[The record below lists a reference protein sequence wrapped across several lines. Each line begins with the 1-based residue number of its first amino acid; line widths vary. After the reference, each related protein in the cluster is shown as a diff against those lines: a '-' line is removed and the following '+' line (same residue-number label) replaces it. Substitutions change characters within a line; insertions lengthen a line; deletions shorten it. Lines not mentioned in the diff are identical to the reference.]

1 MALGARARAI
11 DIRGGTSATAFG
23 GLVPPERAAATSAMP
38 VTGEL
43 RLLRPAIPVLAA
55 FLAVAAIVAGIPIL
69 YELVYALVALVLL
82 SFLWT
87 RTLVQSLAATRSL
100 RTKWCV
106 VGEAVSE
113 EFTLRNFS
121 RLPGLWVE
129 VRDQSTIPGYE
140 PGTVQTLGSLDT
152 RTWRTRAVCDRR
164 GLYELGPLML
174 RTGDPFGI
182 FQGEVTY
189 AASTSFVVYPPLLE
203 LPELPMPYG
212 RVQGTSRTLLRS
224 LEITTDASGL
234 RDHAPGDGL
243 HRIHWL
249 SSART
254 GELRS
259 KEFAME
265 ASSNVWVI
273 LDVAKA
279 VHTGAGLESTEEYAV
294 NVAGALVHRALRD
307 GKAVGL
313 VAHGANRTIVPPGK
327 GTSHL
332 WRLMEVLATVQA
344 DGPDP
349 LDRVLVDVRPSLG
362 RGLSVVAVTP
372 SIDPAWVREL
382 LRWGTR
388 QMVPAAVLIDAA
400 SFAPASAPSAS
411 RGSPS
416 RPASGV
422 PPRQDDRGERAA
434 REASRAGLSARALA
448 NQLGAS
454 GVLAH
459 VVRQGQEF
467 VRVGGHAGPAASSE
481 RVDPS
486 AWRRA

>member
-1 MALGARARAI
+1 MALGARARATAA
-11 DIRGGTSATAFG
+11 GGLAAGTLG
-23 GLVPPERAAATSAMP
+23 GLVPPESGAIHAPMP

-43 RLLRPAIPVLAA
+43 RLLRPAIPVLAVL
-55 FLAVAAIVAGIPIL
+55 LAVAAVVAGIPIL
-69 YELVYALVALVLL
+69 YELVYALAALLVL

-87 RTLVQSLAATRSL
+87 RTLVQSLSVSRAL

-106 VGEAVSE
+106 VGEAVAE

-129 VRDQSTIPGYE
+129 IRDGSTIPGYE
-140 PGTVQTLGSLDT
+140 PGTVQMLGSLET
-152 RTWRTRAVCDRR
+152 RTWRTGARCERR
-164 GLYELGPLML
+164 GLYTLGPLRLM
-174 RTGDPFGI
+174 TGDPFGI

-189 AASTSFVVYPPLLE
+189 AATTSFVVYPPLVE

-212 RVQGTSRTLLRS
+212 RMQGNARALLRS
-224 LEITTDASGL
+224 LEVTTDASGL

-259 KEFAME
+259 KEFSME
-265 ASSNVWVI
+265 ASSNLWVL
-273 LDVAKA
+273 LDLEQR
-279 VHTGAGLESTEEYAV
+279 VHVGSGLESTEEYAV

-313 VAHGANRTIVPPGK
+313 VAHGSTRIVVPPGK
-327 GTSHL
+327 GTAHL
-332 WRLMEVLATVQA
+332 WRIMEVLATVKA

-349 LDRVLVDVRPSLG
+349 LDRVLVDVRPTLG

-372 SIDPAWVREL
+372 STDPAWVREL
-382 LRWGTR
+382 LAWGLR
-388 QMVPAAVLIDAA
+388 QMVPAAVLVDAT
-400 SFAPASAPSAS
+400 SFADAGAV
-411 RGSPS
+411 GT
-416 RPASGV
+416 V
-422 PPRQDDRGERAA
+422 VT
-434 REASRAGLSARALA
+434 REAPRAGLSARALA
-448 NQLGAS
+448 AQLGGS
-454 GVLAH
+454 GVMAH

-467 VRVGGHAGPAASSE
+467 VRVGGHTGPASTIDA
-481 RVDPS
+481 S

>member
-1 MALGARARAI
+1 MALGARARATAAGEGA
-11 DIRGGTSATAFG
+11 GGAFG
-23 GLVPPERAAATSAMP
+23 GMIPPETGGGGAPPMP
-38 VTGEL
+38 VSGEL

-55 FLAVAAIVAGIPIL
+55 VLAVAAVVAGIPII
-69 YELVYALVALVLL
+69 YELVYALVALVVL

-87 RTLVQSLAATRSL
+87 RTLVQSLSASRAL

-106 VGEAVSE
+106 VGEAVAE

-129 VRDQSTIPGYE
+129 VRDSSTIPGYE
-140 PGTVQTLGSLDT
+140 PGTVQTLGSLDV
-152 RTWRTRAVCDRR
+152 RTWRTGATCERR
-164 GLYELGPLML
+164 GLYTLGPLRL
-174 RTGDPFGI
+174 LTGDPFGI

-189 AASTSFVVYPPLLE
+189 AATTSFVVYPPLVE
-203 LPELPMPYG
+203 LPDLPMPYG

-224 LEITTDASGL
+224 LEVTTDASGL

-265 ASSNVWVI
+265 ASSNLWII
-273 LDVAKA
+273 LDLHINSHV
-279 VHTGAGLESTEEYAV
+279 GFGLESTEEYAV
-294 NVAGALVHRALRD
+294 KVAGALVHRALRD

-313 VAHGANRTIVPPGK
+313 VAYGADRVIVPPGR

-332 WRLMEVLATVQA
+332 WRVMEVLATVEA
-344 DGPDP
+344 SGPDR
-349 LDRVLVDVRPSLG
+349 LAHVLVDVRPTLG
-362 RGLSVVAVTP
+362 RGLSVIVVTP
-372 SIDPAWVREL
+372 STDPEWVREL
-382 LRWGTR
+382 LGWGMR

-400 SFAPASAPSAS
+400 SFVAVAGDGSLAGRSRDVAP
-411 RGSPS
+411 
-416 RPASGV
+416 
-422 PPRQDDRGERAA
+422 
-434 REASRAGLSARALA
+434 AGLSARALA

-454 GVLAH
+454 GVFAH

-467 VRVGGHAGPAASSE
+467 VRVGGHAGPASVPPMEAQVTVDSS
-481 RVDPS
+481 
-486 AWRRA
+486 AGRRA

>member
-1 MALGARARAI
+1 MALGARARATAAG
-11 DIRGGTSATAFG
+11 RFAGGPLG
-23 GLVPPERAAATSAMP
+23 GLTPPDHVAAYTPMP

-43 RLLRPAIPVLAA
+43 RLLRPAIPLLAA
-55 FLAVAAIVAGIPIL
+55 VLAVAAVVAGIPIL
-69 YELVYALVALVLL
+69 YELVYALVALLVLSL
-82 SFLWT
+82 LWT
-87 RTLVQSLAATRSL
+87 RTLVQSLSASRAL

-106 VGEAVSE
+106 VGEAVAE

-129 VRDQSTIPGYE
+129 VRDSSTIPGYE
-140 PGTVQTLGSLDT
+140 PGTVQTLGSLET
-152 RTWRTRAVCDRR
+152 RTWRTSARCDRR
-164 GLYELGPLML
+164 GLYTLGPLRL
-174 RTGDPFGI
+174 LTGDPFGI

-189 AASTSFVVYPPLLE
+189 AATTSFVVYPPLVE

-212 RVQGTSRTLLRS
+212 RMQGTSRTLLRS
-224 LEITTDASGL
+224 LEVSTDASGL

-265 ASSNVWVI
+265 ASSNLWVI
-273 LDVAKA
+273 LDLERRAHV
-279 VHTGAGLESTEEYAV
+279 GSGLESTEEYAV
-294 NVAGALVHRALRD
+294 KVAGALVHRALRD

-313 VAHGANRTIVPPGK
+313 VAHGSDRIVVSPGK
-327 GTSHL
+327 GTAHL
-332 WRLMEVLATVQA
+332 WRIMEVLATVKA

-349 LDRVLVDVRPSLG
+349 LDRVLVDVRPTLG

-372 SIDPAWVREL
+372 STDPSWVREL
-382 LRWGTR
+382 LAWGVR
-388 QMVPAAVLIDAA
+388 QMVPAAVLVDGA
-400 SFAPASAPSAS
+400 SFSAVTPPG
-411 RGSPS
+411 GSS
-416 RPASGV
+416 L
-422 PPRQDDRGERAA
+422 
-434 REASRAGLSARALA
+434 REAPRAGLSARALA
-448 NQLGAS
+448 NQLGGS

-467 VRVGGHAGPAASSE
+467 VRVGGHAGPASTIDA
-481 RVDPS
+481 S

>member
-11 DIRGGTSATAFG
+11 AVQGAPPSGAFG
-23 GLVPPERAAATSAMP
+23 GLTPPDIGGAGAPMP

-43 RLLRPAIPVLAA
+43 RLLRPAIPLLAA
-55 FLAVAAIVAGIPIL
+55 FLAVAAVVAGIPIV
-69 YELVYALVALVLL
+69 YELVYALVALVVL
-82 SFLWT
+82 SFFWT
-87 RTLVQSLAATRSL
+87 RTLVQSLSVSRAL

-106 VGEAVSE
+106 VGEAVAE

-140 PGTVQTLGSLDT
+140 PGTVQTTGSLDV
-152 RTWRTRAVCDRR
+152 RTWRTGATCERR
-164 GLYELGPLML
+164 GLYTLGPLRL
-174 RTGDPFGI
+174 LTGDPFGI

-189 AASTSFVVYPPLLE
+189 AATTSFVVYPPLVE
-203 LPELPMPYG
+203 LPDLPMPYG
-212 RVQGTSRTLLRS
+212 RIQGTSRTLLRS
-224 LEITTDASGL
+224 LEVTTDASGL

-265 ASSNVWVI
+265 ASSNVWIV
-273 LDVAKA
+273 LDLQKDAHAGV
-279 VHTGAGLESTEEYAV
+279 GLESTEEYAV

-313 VAHGANRTIVPPGK
+313 VAYGASRVIVPPGK

-332 WRLMEVLATVQA
+332 WRMMEVLATVTA
-344 DGPDP
+344 DGPDS
-349 LDRVLVDVRPSLG
+349 LERVLADVRPTLG
-362 RGLSVVAVTP
+362 RGLSVVVVTP
-372 SIDPAWVREL
+372 STDTAWVREL
-382 LRWGTR
+382 LGWGMR
-388 QMVPAAVLIDAA
+388 QMVPAAVLMDAS
-400 SFAPASAPSAS
+400 SFVGDGSLAGRS
-411 RGSPS
+411 RDV
-416 RPASGV
+416 A
-422 PPRQDDRGERAA
+422 
-434 REASRAGLSARALA
+434 RAGLSARALA

-467 VRVGGHAGPAASSE
+467 VRVGGHAGPASTENHPRPS
-481 RVDPS
+481 VDMS